1 VEARR
6 SAAGLGGRLTNLPG
20 GRLSDFAVVTD
31 MSRGTHARAEGRGLA
46 KAASRPVRRRVP
58 RLAFNQQ
65 EAAEALGI
73 SVDHFER
80 HIKSD
85 LPVVYSGSLR
95 LYPRKVLERWL
106 DEHSIRGGT
115 GVA

>member
-1 VEARR
+1 MAALSPNEPGVRPRQSESSANHSRIRR
-6 SAAGLGGRLTNLPG
+6 A
-20 GRLSDFAVVTD
+20 
-31 MSRGTHARAEGRGLA
+31 
-46 KAASRPVRRRVP
+46 VP

-80 HIKSD
+80 HIKSE

-95 LYPRKVLERWL
+95 LYPRTALERWL
-106 DEHSIRGGT
+106 TENEIRGGRR
-115 GVA
+115 VA

>member
-1 VEARR
+1 MSANRIRR
-6 SAAGLGGRLTNLPG
+6 
-20 GRLSDFAVVTD
+20 
-31 MSRGTHARAEGRGLA
+31 E
-46 KAASRPVRRRVP
+46 VP

-80 HIKSD
+80 HVKAD

-95 LYPRKVLERWL
+95 LYPRAALERWL
-106 DEHSIRGGT
+106 ERQAIPRRRR
-115 GVA
+115 VA